1 MTEQRIMKSKYW
13 NVAMNRNSICCSFVF
28 VKFGLR
34 ISAKMIVLKYKRLAV
49 KNRKSKIIIYSFCQR
64 EMDPDTERGATESH
78 SEPE

>member
-1 MTEQRIMKSKYW
+1 MTEQRIMKSKYL

-49 KNRKSKIIIYSFCQR
+49 KNRKNKIIIYPQSEQDKALLR
-64 EMDPDTERGATESH
+64 LYTATT
-78 SEPE
+78 